1 MVAVSG
7 ELIHRQLAVRDL
19 ALRLRD
25 GVAATRV
32 IGEASSLHLD
42 FPIGLAAVSQDA
54 RIVAGSLPAEV
65 TRSKALRDTLAT
77 RPVEALLRPL
87 GGSEPI
93 LLAIFPCTPLS
104 VVGAFSISN
113 LLRVALPGLE
123 TPPAPA
129 SAVIVDRESGLLAHI
144 GAPQL

>member
-1 MVAVSG
+1 MRHSLGGVQPRLFASVILPFTILLLGLAVAGVEIHGRAMRSLVAERDERSARAAAVAVSG

-65 TRSKALRDTLAT
+65 TRS
-77 RPVEALLRPL
+77 P
-87 GGSEPI
+87 
-93 LLAIFPCTPLS
+93 
-104 VVGAFSISN
+104 
-113 LLRVALPGLE
+113 
-123 TPPAPA
+123 
-129 SAVIVDRESGLLAHI
+129 
-144 GAPQL
+144 